1 MQEDP
6 FPEVDGKSPEIDALK
21 QHMLR
26 VARDADVTT
35 LILGESGTGKERVA
49 RGIHRVSPRGRAPFV
64 VVNCAGLSQTLI
76 EDELFGHMRGA
87 FTGAINDQPG
97 PFERAIGGTVFLD
110 EVGELTPDLQM
121 KLLRALQQRTVQR
134 LGSRHETPFDVRV
147 IAATNLDLTLATAR
161 GRFREDLYFRLKVY
175 ELRVPPLRDR
185 GAADLRELVA
195 TILKRLGERRRR
207 SQSTLHPAVWDRFVR
222 YDWPGNVR
230 ELENTLERMIVAA
243 GDETLLTPEHLP
255 EDFGTLRRRGSRPV
269 AEPSAA
275 APGSTR
281 AGAACAVPSAPEL
294 LAALERNGFKCER
307 TAAELGLSRHQ
318 LYRLF
323 KRYDIRGF
331 RLDR

>member
-49 RGIHRVSPRGRAPFV
+49 RAIHRVSARGRAPFV

-87 FTGAINDQPG
+87 FTGAFSDQPG
-97 PFERAIGGTVFLD
+97 PFERASGGTVFLD
-110 EVGELTPDLQM
+110 EVGELASDLQM
-121 KLLRALQQRTVQR
+121 KLLRALQQRAVQR
-134 LGSRHETPFDVRV
+134 LGSRHETAFDVRV
-147 IAATNLDLTLATAR
+147 VAATNVDLTLATAR

-175 ELRVPPLRDR
+175 ELRVPPLRRR
-185 GAADLRELVA
+185 GPADLRELVGA
-195 TILKRLGERRRR
+195 ILKRFGERRHR
-207 SQSTLHPAVWDRFVR
+207 SQSTLDPALWDRFVR

-255 EDFGTLRRRGSRPV
+255 EDFGSLRRRGARPL
-269 AEPSAA
+269 AEVSA
-275 APGSTR
+275 
-281 AGAACAVPSAPEL
+281 AVPSAPEL

-323 KRYDIRGF
+323 KRYEIRGF
-331 RLDR
+331 RLNR